1 MFLFLGGNVTVD
13 DRSVIG
19 IFNIEECTV
28 SGITNEHLRVR
39 QKQGKIVNVSEDLP
53 KSLVVC
59 EDKSYISNVSNL
71 TINKRARKGWF

>member
-13 DRSVIG
+13 DRDVIG

-39 QKQGKIVNVSEDLP
+39 QKQGRIVTVSDDLP

-59 EDKSYISNVSNL
+59 ENKSYISNVSNL
-71 TINKRARKGWF
+71 TINKRAKSGGI

>member
-13 DRSVIG
+13 DKSVIG

-39 QKQGKIVNVSEDLP
+39 QKQGRIVNVSEDLP
-53 KSLVVC
+53 KSLIVC

-71 TINKRARKGWF
+71 TINKRTKKCGF

>member
-39 QKQGKIVNVSEDLP
+39 QRQGKIVNVSEDLP

-71 TINKRARKGWF
+71 TINKRARKGGF

>member
-39 QKQGKIVNVSEDLP
+39 QKQGRIVTVSDDLP
-53 KSLVVC
+53 KSLIVC
-59 EDKSYISNVSNL
+59 TDKSYISNVSNL
-71 TINKRARKGWF
+71 TINKRVKTENI

>member
-39 QKQGKIVNVSEDLP
+39 QKQGRIVTVSDDLP
-53 KSLVVC
+53 KSLIVC
-59 EDKSYISNVSNL
+59 TDKSYISNMSNL
-71 TINKRARKGWF
+71 TRNKREKSGGI

>member
-39 QKQGKIVNVSEDLP
+39 QRQEKIVNVSEDLP

-71 TINKRARKGWF
+71 TINKRARKGGF

>member
-71 TINKRARKGWF
+71 TINKRARKSGF

>member
-13 DRSVIG
+13 DKSVIG

-39 QKQGKIVNVSEDLP
+39 QKQGRIVNVSEDLP
-53 KSLVVC
+53 KSLIVC

-71 TINKRARKGWF
+71 TINKRARKGGF

>member
-53 KSLVVC
+53 KSLIVC

-71 TINKRARKGWF
+71 IINKRARKCGF

>member
-39 QKQGKIVNVSEDLP
+39 QKQGKIVNVSENLP
-53 KSLVVC
+53 KSLIVC

-71 TINKRARKGWF
+71 TINKRAKKCGF

>member
-19 IFNIEECTV
+19 IFNMEECTV

-39 QKQGKIVNVSEDLP
+39 QRQEKIVNVSEDLP

-71 TINKRARKGWF
+71 TINKRARKGGF